1 MESSGGDLELEM
13 EFFTVFRDEGKGIM
27 KDINEAAQK
36 DDFKSLGDHAHKL
49 KGSALTV
56 GFPEIART
64 SLRIETL
71 CGQNL
76 GVKATTLIP
85 RLQSQ
90 MEYINGLMQL
100 YFKTRSAALHTES
113 KKDQ

>member
-13 EFFTVFRDEGKGIM
+13 EFFTVFRDEGEAIL
-27 KDINEAAQK
+27 KDIEQAAQTADYK
-36 DDFKSLGDHAHKL
+36 ALGDHAHKL

-56 GFPEIART
+56 GFPEIAST

-76 GVKATTLIP
+76 GTKASTLIP
-85 RLQSQ
+85 KLKRQMNYIEHLMAHYFRIRSNALQ
-90 MEYINGLMQL
+90 
-100 YFKTRSAALHTES
+100 AES
-113 KKDQ
+113 KKDR

>member
-13 EFFTVFRDEGKGIM
+13 EFFSVFRDEGKDIL
-27 KDINEAAQK
+27 KDIQESALKADYK
-36 DDFKSLGDHAHKL
+36 ALGDHAHKL

-56 GFPEIART
+56 GFPEIARS

-76 GVKATTLIP
+76 GLKATTLIP
-85 RLQSQ
+85 RLQAQ
-90 MEYINGLMQL
+90 MQYIESLMTR
-100 YFKTRSAALHTES
+100 YFTIRSNALNHES
-113 KKDQ
+113 KKDR